1 MWVTYYDGDGEVSQT
16 EQHRFNDEEL
26 DGPLQLVAGGLESP
40 FDMSSVYI
48 TGPPTGFEAISSER
62 GPRRETGTR
71 TPCRKIRAGSTKAPS
86 RSSSPAV
93 SGRACLC
100 CTRLSA
106 LGGPLGHRGY
116 HGVSSRVDQTLKK
129 LLGCTSPWLHGDISS
144 QVSCLAGLHVVS
156 FSIDENMITE
166 KVMKRL
172 GKLGTAFVREPR
184 GTRTGVG
191 SLFRDR
197 PAIQAIGV
205 GVRSGRGCQHAEGLS
220 GEPT

>member
-1 MWVTYYDGDGEVSQT
+1 MLRPAPE
-16 EQHRFNDEEL
+16 R
-26 DGPLQLVAGGLESP
+26 ESP
-40 FDMSSVYI
+40 D
-48 TGPPTGFEAISSER
+48 TW
-62 GPRRETGTR
+62 PRRGQGLSDRLDVHSGPGSGPQSLSGDRGAGRCVVGPKAGVSR
-71 TPCRKIRAGSTKAPS
+71 T
-86 RSSSPAV
+86 
-93 SGRACLC
+93 ACLC

-156 FSIDENMITE
+156 FSIDENMITVE
-166 KVMKRL
+166 VMKRL

-191 SLFRDR
+191 SLLRDR
-197 PAIQAIGV
+197 TGVQLIGV
-205 GVRSGRGCQHAEGLS
+205 GVRPGRGCQHAEGLS